1 MNDNASPPASSWH
14 LVCPACG
21 AINRVA
27 NANLMKELACGT
39 CGANLLA
46 AEPVNLSDA
55 ALPRF
60 IAKTQLPVLVDFWAA
75 WCGPCKA
82 MAPSFAAVAGEMP
95 LVRFVKVDSDA
106 APAASAR
113 YGIRSIPTLIL
124 FKGGTEA
131 ARMSGA
137 LSAAQLRGWVQ
148 KHLNSSSRGG

>member
-27 NANLMKELACGT
+27 NANLMKALACGT

-82 MAPSFAAVAGEMP
+82 MGNSSGRITARFASTVTTQPPSRCCRLPRPRFAA
-95 LVRFVKVDSDA
+95 
-106 APAASAR
+106 
-113 YGIRSIPTLIL
+113 
-124 FKGGTEA
+124 
-131 ARMSGA
+131 
-137 LSAAQLRGWVQ
+137 
-148 KHLNSSSRGG
+148 